1 MRVQM
6 MLGVVLV
13 LGCNGKDEV
22 KDTGDG
28 PGDDTSLPDR
38 DGDGVPDEDD
48 CDPDDPYTYPGA
60 NDIPYDGI
68 DNDCAGDGDL
78 TDFDGDGYD
87 STQVEG
93 GEDCNDGNP
102 NIFPGAPEVCYDGVD
117 QDCAGDE
124 DSDDCDG
131 DGYDRFS
138 DCNDEDPSVNPGVM
152 ETWYDGVDQDCS
164 GPNDSDYDADG
175 DGLDHMDWGGA
186 DCNDED
192 PTVLQ
197 GGDETW
203 NGVDDD
209 CDGDIDKMDER
220 DANLDWWGL
229 VADDQGALGLAA
241 VFMSDLDGDGG
252 DTLVLGSNGGY
263 PVEICGL
270 TMFGTGVY
278 LVDVADGAGGVTAQS
293 VAHIPASGADGTGWD
308 LANLGDVD
316 GDSIDDLV
324 VGAPLAQGGGEA
336 RVVLGADLAGGG
348 TVSDVLATLTG
359 NTYLGVDVASLLDVD
374 GDGISEIAVGEGWV
388 GRTEV
393 GVFAST
399 AWLSGGTHDAVNALA
414 VIETSST
421 NVDDHFGGH
430 SVGGLDFNGDGLGD
444 LLVGDRTGLSAGQ
457 TGVVD
462 GVDIALGG
470 TINLGDQITLI
481 GYTGYEVGKTQ
492 GWIADMTND
501 GYDEVVVNASGNTP
515 GIDASAGTVI
525 VIDGDDLAPGA
536 IAADAAPWFYKV
548 HGTLGEGRLQG
559 AEQSA
564 DFDGDGVPDLI
575 LTHAASPRDSV
586 KNATFIH
593 FGADVLAY
601 SAANAS
607 DPSTDADNAT
617 MEFVSKN
624 QGTQLGYHALGNDVD
639 GDGDLD
645 MVLTAPFGQSAGG
658 YVAVFFNAL
667 GDGS

>member
-1 MRVQM
+1 
-6 MLGVVLV
+6 
-13 LGCNGKDEV
+13 
-22 KDTGDG
+22 
-28 PGDDTSLPDR
+28 
-38 DGDGVPDEDD
+38 
-48 CDPDDPYTYPGA
+48 
-60 NDIPYDGI
+60 
-68 DNDCAGDGDL
+68 
-78 TDFDGDGYD
+78 
-87 STQVEG
+87 
-93 GEDCNDGNP
+93 
-102 NIFPGAPEVCYDGVD
+102 
-117 QDCAGDE
+117 
-124 DSDDCDG
+124 
-131 DGYDRFS
+131 
-138 DCNDEDPSVNPGVM
+138 
-152 ETWYDGVDQDCS
+152 
-164 GPNDSDYDADG
+164 
-175 DGLDHMDWGGA
+175 
-186 DCNDED
+186 
-192 PTVLQ
+192 
-197 GGDETW
+197 
-203 NGVDDD
+203 
-209 CDGDIDKMDER
+209 
-220 DANLDWWGL
+220 
-229 VADDQGALGLAA
+229 
-241 VFMSDLDGDGG
+241 
-252 DTLVLGSNGGY
+252 
-263 PVEICGL
+263 
-270 TMFGTGVY
+270 
-278 LVDVADGAGGVTAQS
+278 
-293 VAHIPASGADGTGWD
+293 
-308 LANLGDVD
+308 
-316 GDSIDDLV
+316 
-324 VGAPLAQGGGEA
+324 
-336 RVVLGADLAGGG
+336 
-348 TVSDVLATLTG
+348 
-359 NTYLGVDVASLLDVD
+359 VDVASLLDVD

-421 NVDDHFGGH
+421 NVDDYLGGH